1 MINIDLYLFHSIHQ
15 FAGRFWP
22 LDWLGIFLAEYLAYM
37 LVLAVLYFWLR
48 QKTNKEK
55 LWFFSFV
62 ALSVILSRGILT
74 EVIRFFYHRLRPFL
88 VLNLDPLIARDM
100 SGSFPSGHAAFYF
113 ALAFALFYFN
123 KKWGW
128 WFTALAIAMGLGRV
142 FVGVHYPSDI
152 LGGAIVAAA
161 SVFTVHLLMGRR
173 LVGLAGEKPPPE
185 IQVEKEKTA
194 Y

>member
-1 MINIDLYLFHSIHQ
+1 MNFDLYLFNGLHQ

-22 LDWLGIFLAEYLAYM
+22 LDWLGILLAEYLAYA
-37 LVLAVLYFWLR
+37 LVLAALYFWFKL
-48 QKTNKEK
+48 KTNKEK

-62 ALSVILSRGILT
+62 ALSIILSRGILT
-74 EVIRFFYHRLRPFL
+74 EVIRFFYHRLRPFETPNFNHL
-88 VLNLDPLIARDM
+88 LIAPDT

-128 WFTALAIAMGLGRV
+128 WFTASAIGMGLGRV
-142 FVGVHYPSDI
+142 FVGMHYPSDI
-152 LGGAIVAAA
+152 LGGAIVAAV
-161 SVFTVHLLMGRR
+161 SVFMVHLLIGRR
-173 LVGLAGEKPPPE
+173 LIKENPLSE
-185 IQVEKEKTA
+185 IQTEKEKTA